1 VSLRKE
7 IEPRVLS
14 AKLLQ
19 ISWNPLE
26 NIMIEQKDLTY
37 QELLDQASRDQSSK
51 FELAVYALQACEA
64 AATAE
69 DRVWIEKKSRDGV
82 AVSTAALYDA
92 EAVALGLEPL
102 LLRKG
107 LGQSDSIFEFWR
119 EIAPLSAKRRYAD
132 LVRESF

>member
-1 VSLRKE
+1 MSRTKK
-7 IEPRVLS
+7 IDPKVLA

-37 QELLDQASRDQSSK
+37 QELVEQASRYQSSK
-51 FELAVYALQACEA
+51 FELAVSALQACEA

-69 DRVWIEKKSRDGV
+69 DRVWIEKKSRAGV

-92 EAVALGLEPL
+92 EAVALGLDPL

-119 EIAPLSAKRRYAD
+119 EIAPLSAKRQYAD